1 MAVTF
6 TGTWGMSPDAQKH
19 SVHPPKKQ
27 CATDAINACVPGRVG
42 LPTSEQGGA
51 KPGVGTMTNEQ
62 PNIMLTGG
70 NGDNG
75 GNGRHNGGGLHSI
88 KLDVFEG
95 PLDLLLYLIKK
106 DEIDIYDIPIA
117 RITAQYLEYLHLM
130 ETLDLEIAGDYLVVA
145 ATLIRVKSSMLL
157 PKDPGAEEDEDP
169 RDELVRALLEYRKYK
184 EVSLELREREQQT
197 HDIYGR
203 SDLVAPVSITR
214 SEFVNEHTL
223 FDLLRSFKDVLDRV
237 EEEIYCEVAVDRVTV
252 EQRISYI
259 ESALENSTG
268 VRFADLLDDNPTRN
282 IIVLTFIALLE
293 LLRTGRIGLRQNR
306 PFSDIWLYPVA
317 A

>member
-1 MAVTF
+1 MA
-6 TGTWGMSPDAQKH
+6 H
-19 SVHPPKKQ
+19 
-27 CATDAINACVPGRVG
+27 
-42 LPTSEQGGA
+42 EQSD
-51 KPGVGTMTNEQ
+51 KMPS
-62 PNIMLTGG
+62 GG
-70 NGDNG
+70 NGNNG
-75 GNGRHNGGGLHSI
+75 GDGHHNGGGLHTV

-117 RITAQYLEYLHLM
+117 RITAQYLKYLHLM
-130 ETLDLEIAGDYLVVA
+130 ETLDLEIAGEYLVVA
-145 ATLIRVKSSMLL
+145 ATLIRIKSSMLL
-157 PKDPGAEEDEDP
+157 PKDAEADEEEDP

-184 EVSLELREREQQT
+184 EVSLELRDREWQNRGV
-197 HDIYGR
+197 YGR
-203 SDLVAPVSITR
+203 SDLVAPLSVTK
-214 SEFVNEHTL
+214 SEFVNDHTL
-223 FDLLRSFKDVLDRV
+223 FDLLSAFKEVLDRV
-237 EEEIYCEVAVDRVTV
+237 GEEVYCEVAVDRVTV

-259 ESALENSTG
+259 ESALEDSTG

-282 IIVLTFIALLE
+282 IIVMTFVALLE